1 LSNCSNSGTIDV
13 ESIQPVPYYRF
24 GQHVVFQETS
34 PSRAAAVATM
44 GNIEHSIGGAC
55 HDALDA
61 IRCLWEVDA
70 IHGDEVV
77 VDVVDVHSA
86 CLKVVEVV
94 VCLRASRRIGAWG
107 RGGRGRRGSGWSGR
121 WGWGWSRGGAGQDR
135 GLEVGVLE

>member
-1 LSNCSNSGTIDV
+1 
-13 ESIQPVPYYRF
+13 
-24 GQHVVFQETS
+24 
-34 PSRAAAVATM
+34 ATM

-61 IRCLWEVDA
+61 IRCLWDVDA

-121 WGWGWSRGGAGQDR
+121 WGWGWSRGGAGQSR
-135 GLEVGVLE
+135 GLDAGVLERVACRCVLVACATADGGTASFRSPAVGR